1 LKNKILGQKNSPA
14 VSEDLFFLAGI
25 VWHNFIREN
34 KNKNNA
40 VDNGRMVISD

>member
-34 KNKNNA
+34 KNNA